1 MSLDQQP
8 GPLDP
13 HNAEG
18 QEQQRNQSHVDL
30 DRAEARFR
38 SLVQHISDIITV
50 LAADGTIKY
59 ESPSV
64 ERILGFKPEDL
75 VGHNAFE
82 FVHTDDIPALQG
94 KFIEAVTQPDHT
106 VTAEF
111 RFRHTDGSWVYL
123 EAIGNNL
130 LSNPGINGL
139 VVTSRDVTARRVL
152 EEELRQ
158 AQKMEA
164 VGQLAGGIAHDFNNM
179 LMIIRG
185 HCELILDQARAP
197 EAFRVSAEKILKTT
211 NRASS
216 LTQRLLAF
224 SRKQVIAPR
233 PLILDTV
240 VKECSEMLPQ
250 LLGPDIE
257 ISIVSPLKPGRALVD
272 PTQLEQV
279 LLNLAVN
286 ARDAMPEGGQLT
298 IETANIEVDGAFAR
312 TQTMIAPGR
321 YVMFAVSDTGMGMD
335 AHTQAHIFEPFFT
348 TKEKGKG
355 TGLGLAIVYSIV
367 KQSRGQILVSSELG
381 KGTTFKI
388 FLPAVEEAVIPEQPT
403 KMAKDSQMGSGTV
416 LLAEDEEEIRSIVQV
431 FLERK
436 GYTVLA
442 ARDGFEAAQ
451 IAEQHSG
458 PIDLLLTD
466 VMMPRMRGPQLAVHL
481 APLHPEMKIIY
492 MSGYAENPE
501 PLEVSLESGSTL
513 LRKPFELNELAFL
526 VHEMLV
532 LTRAR

>member
-8 GPLDP
+8 DAPDLHD
-13 HNAEG
+13 AAAQYRE
-18 QEQQRNQSHVDL
+18 RNQSNVDL
-30 DRAEARFR
+30 ELAEARFH

-59 ESPSV
+59 ESPSI
-64 ERILGFKPEDL
+64 ERILGFKPEEL

-82 FVHTDDIPALQG
+82 FVHPDDIPALQV
-94 KFIEAVTQPDHT
+94 KFMEAVTQPQHN

-111 RFRHTDGSWVYL
+111 RFRHADGSWVYL
-123 EAIGNNL
+123 EGIGNNL
-130 LSNPGINGL
+130 LCDPGINGL

-179 LMIIRG
+179 LMIVRG
-185 HCELILDQARAP
+185 HCELMLDQTRTP
-197 EAFRVSAEKILKTT
+197 EAVRVGAEKILMTT
-211 NRASS
+211 DRAAT

-240 VKECSEMLPQ
+240 VKECSEMLRQ

-257 ISIVSPLKPGRALVD
+257 ISILSPPKPGRAFVD
-272 PTQLEQV
+272 PTQIEQV

-286 ARDAMPEGGQLT
+286 ARDAMPNGGQLT
-298 IETANIEVDGAFAR
+298 IETANIEVDSAFAR
-312 TQTMIAPGR
+312 AQTMIAPGR
-321 YVMFAVSDTGMGMD
+321 YVMFAVSDNGTGMS

-348 TKEKGKG
+348 TKAKGKG
-355 TGLGLAIVYSIV
+355 TGLGLAIVYGIV
-367 KQSRGQILVSSELG
+367 KQSRGQILVSTELG

-388 FLPAVEEAVIPEQPT
+388 FLPAVEEAAVPEQAT
-403 KMAKDSQMGSGTV
+403 ETLKGSQTGSGTV
-416 LLAEDEEEIRSIVQV
+416 LLAEDEKEIRSIIQV
-431 FLERK
+431 FLESK

-442 ARDGFEAAQ
+442 ARDGREAAR
-451 IAEQHSG
+451 IAEQHNG

-466 VMMPRMRGPQLAVHL
+466 VTMPRMRGPQLAMHIS
-481 APLHPEMKIIY
+481 PRHPEMKVIF

-513 LRKPFELNELAFL
+513 LRKPFELSELAIL
-526 VHEMLV
+526 LREMLD
-532 LTRAR
+532 LTPTQ